1 MPKRTGAGTPA
12 VASQTKGP
20 LEGHWSIDRAPSRN
34 GPWRFQS
41 SLQGDI
47 WAAIR
52 AGLEAREGETWLR
65 LVPEGRVERALYVR
79 SG

>member
-34 GPWRFQS
+34 GPFRYQR

-52 AGLEAREGETWLR
+52 ARAGGSRGR
-65 LVPEGRVERALYVR
+65 DLVATSSRGTGGAGALC
-79 SG
+79 